1 MAVEEPRRWRR
12 PDTGAPTPAGVGN
25 RAKDDDMKQAPYISK
40 PANRPTRPWLTSAL
54 VAVTLLVA
62 MPAARA
68 ETPAPRAPPQIIEL
82 EAMVIEGKVAKPQ
95 VFYVLGRSR
104 VQYENLKMHRVF
116 VDRIVS
122 GAKKN
127 PF

>member
-1 MAVEEPRRWRR
+1 
-12 PDTGAPTPAGVGN
+12 
-25 RAKDDDMKQAPYISK
+25 MKQASK
-40 PANRPTRPWLTSAL
+40 NSNPSTRPTRRWWTSAL
-54 VAVTLLVA
+54 VVATLLGA
-62 MPAARA
+62 SSARG